1 MQTIDLEKLDYRAIH
16 QQLSRVYELPTEEQK
31 TTRAALQ
38 RAYTEKMQEAL
49 RQFIGS
55 ERFVQ
60 MGRPFQRFLY
70 TEGVAFLAKETRSY
84 WLLDMIASYYP
95 KYRGEPFLSAH
106 LKAQDGAG
114 QFSLKVD
121 EKVTVPL
128 TGSQGLS
135 EALKAQ
141 QSTPE
146 PRGCVTVSPN
156 KRIT

>member
-121 EKVTVPL
+121 EKVIARQRIPFSDFPMTEIELWVAENELKGYTILLP
-128 TGSQGLS
+128 S
-135 EALKAQ
+135 EY
-141 QSTPE
+141 
-146 PRGCVTVSPN
+146 
-156 KRIT
+156 

>member
-121 EKVTVPL
+121 CPSEDSLHRLPHDRNRAVGGGKRVE
-128 TGSQGLS
+128 GLHHPV
-135 EALKAQ
+135 AQ
-141 QSTPE
+141 
-146 PRGCVTVSPN
+146 
-156 KRIT
+156 RILS